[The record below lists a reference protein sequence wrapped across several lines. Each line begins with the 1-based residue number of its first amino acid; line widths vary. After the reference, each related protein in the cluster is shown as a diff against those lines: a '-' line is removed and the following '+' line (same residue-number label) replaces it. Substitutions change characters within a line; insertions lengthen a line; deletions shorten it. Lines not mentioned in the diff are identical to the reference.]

1 MRALPALS
9 YLILPIENC
18 VGSAF
23 RIYSEP
29 CHFSPQ
35 CHHRLVSLAL
45 LQNAPY
51 WSVCCCPC
59 PSVVYFQQSR
69 LNDVF
74 EVKVISGQKP
84 TRSPFLSQSKI
95 RVLPP
100 KPTKSASSVLP
111 QMHAGPSI
119 SVSLLNF
126 PWMWENIP
134 ALGPLHTCSSSSQL
148 PTWLILFIPSRLC
161 SNVTFLGRL
170 VLTTPFKMQTLPQP
184 SWSIFSS

>member
-9 YLILPIENC
+9 YLILPTGNC
-18 VGSAF
+18 AGSAF

-29 CHFSPQ
+29 CHFSPP

-45 LQNAPY
+45 LQNVPN

-59 PSVVYFQQSR
+59 LSVVYFQQSR

-95 RVLPP
+95 QSPSPKAHKISFFCSPPNARWAQHISQSPQLSVNVGEHSCLGAFAHLFLFLPVTHMTYP
-100 KPTKSASSVLP
+100 LYSFT
-111 QMHAGPSI
+111 
-119 SVSLLNF
+119 SLFKCHLLR
-126 PWMWENIP
+126 E
-134 ALGPLHTCSSSSQL
+134 AYADHT
-148 PTWLILFIPSRLC
+148 I
-161 SNVTFLGRL
+161 
-170 VLTTPFKMQTLPQP
+170 
-184 SWSIFSS
+184 